1 MNFASMKKII
11 EIAFVSASLATF
23 VACAGLRDDASGSG
37 DSSGM
42 SDAPCDECGNQGE
55 IELKISQEKFYRE
68 WNQNAYTRID
78 SNAVV
83 GVFPAL
89 KVTAERPED
98 CRMCHSFS
106 ADALDFDLA
115 RVEDS
120 LFVKAFPKMRRELML
135 PGMRLPDADFLYL
148 DTLSVKLL
156 KSEFAD
162 GKKLESATPW
172 VERDGIE
179 QTFVREV
186 PATLKNFLNDVAS
199 RYEIRYA
206 SIPLTLEV
214 EMDPKL
220 GKSGGYT
227 WKIVWSLWD
236 VRYGELVFLTYSEF
250 VAETTSRIAPEKDWA
265 VPFASRLWKMFNVDF
280 SKLENH

>member
-1 MNFASMKKII
+1 MSFSMKKILGMAI
-11 EIAFVSASLATF
+11 STAFVVALA
-23 VACAGLRDDASGSG
+23 ACAGLRDDASGSG

-42 SDAPCDECGNQGE
+42 SDTPCDECGAQGE
-55 IELKISQEKFYRE
+55 IELKISKEKFYRE

-89 KVTAERPED
+89 KVTAKRPED

-115 RVEDS
+115 RIEDS
-120 LFVKAFPKMRRELML
+120 LFVAAFPKMRRELML
-135 PGMRLPDADFLYL
+135 PGMRLPDADSLYL
-148 DTLSVKLL
+148 DTLSIKLL

-162 GKKLESATPW
+162 GQKLENEKPW

-179 QTFVREV
+179 QAFVREV
-186 PATLKNFLNDVAS
+186 PAKLKTLLNEIAS

-206 SIPLTLEV
+206 SIPLMLEV
-214 EMDPKL
+214 SMDPKL
-220 GKSGGYT
+220 GRSGGYT
-227 WKIVWSLWD
+227 WKIIWSMWD

-265 VPFASRLWKMFNVDF
+265 NPFGPRLWKMFAVDF